1 MVVIILLV
9 ALLPATNQS
18 WATDNE
24 KNKEVQK
31 GGLSQNKGRRAHT
44 PSRSQKMR
52 DVTESIKTHVL
63 KIGKVF
69 DAVIDFKLLSFYD
82 NLSCTL
88 NRN

>member
-24 KNKEVQK
+24 KNKVQK